1 MLKNYLKIAFRNLWK
16 NKAFSSINI
25 AGLALGLTCSLFIFL
40 WVQDEYSVDAS
51 FKDGAR
57 LYTVVTREYA
67 DNKIIGGHNTPGLLA
82 DELKRVIPEV
92 ELATGYAYNHYF
104 TFAAGEKRIKY
115 EGNFAGED
123 FFKILSYPLLGG
135 SPQTALKSPESISIS
150 QKMAIALFGS
160 TEAAMNQTVRFENYK
175 DLRVSAIFAD
185 IQGNASEHFDFL
197 INWHF
202 FLERKT
208 WLKDWSSS
216 GGPTFVKL
224 RPSANPKKVDAEIR
238 ELIKKY
244 NPQYTPTDRV
254 ELGLQRYDE
263 KYLYSNFK
271 DGEISG
277 GRIEYVRLFSLVAI
291 FILLIACI
299 NFMNLST
306 ARSLKRAKEIG
317 VRKAIGAIRRS
328 LVFQFMGEALLYTGI
343 AVFISVLLMIILL
356 PAFNQLTGKSIITPY
371 ADIRFWLSILSI
383 TVFTG
388 LVAGSYPAL
397 LLSSFKPIAVL
408 KNTLKMR
415 PSASWFRRGL
425 VIFQFALS
433 IIFISGML
441 IISKQLNFIQN
452 KNLGYHKNNLIY
464 IPIAGNLKNQFD
476 LFKIEALKIPGIQ
489 SISQISK
496 RPVELDDNTSSVFWE
511 GKSPN
516 SKPNFIQAS
525 VGYDFIKTMQS
536 EIIKG
541 RDFSTEMADSNNFL
555 VNETALAKIG
565 YQDPIGKRLKFW
577 AIKGTIIGV
586 VRDFHFNSLHVPI
599 EPLVIRLSKGEMDGV
614 ALIRVEPAKTSSAI
628 AGLEKLHK
636 NLNPEFP
643 FSHQFADEEY
653 SFLYQSEQVVQKLSG
668 YFAFLAI
675 FISCLGL
682 LGLVMFTAEQRTR
695 EIGIRKVLGATT
707 ASLYKL
713 LSRDFLILILFAFVI
728 ATPLAWW
735 AMNDWLQN
743 FAYREPIHWTVFVI
757 AGMASLVIALL
768 TISFQA
774 VKAANANPVKSLR
787 TE

>member
-1 MLKNYLKIAFRNLWK
+1 MLKNYLKIAWRNLWK
-16 NKAFSSINI
+16 NKAFSAINI

-40 WVQDEYSVDAS
+40 WVQDEYGVDAF
-51 FKDGAR
+51 FKDGNGI
-57 LYTVVTREYA
+57 YTIVTREYA
-67 DNKIIGGHNTPGLLA
+67 DNKITGGHDTPGLLA
-82 DELKRVIPEV
+82 DELKMVIPEV
-92 ELATGYAYNHYF
+92 ELACGYAYNHYF

-123 FFKILSYPLLGG
+123 FFKILSYPLLSG
-135 SPQTALKSPESISIS
+135 SPQTALKSPESIAIS
-150 QKMAIALFGS
+150 QKMAIALYGS

-175 DLRVSAIFAD
+175 DLKVSAVFTD
-185 IQGNASEHFDFL
+185 IKGNASEHFDYL
-197 INWHF
+197 INWNF
-202 FLERKT
+202 FLERKP
-208 WLKDWSSS
+208 WLKDWSSR

-224 RPSANPKKVDAEIR
+224 RPSANSKKVDAEIR

-244 NPQYTPTDRV
+244 NPQYTPLDRV
-254 ELGLQRYDE
+254 ELGLQRYNE

-277 GRIEYVRLFSLVAI
+277 GRIEYVKLFSVVAI

-328 LVFQFMGEALLYTGI
+328 LVIQFIGEALLFTSI
-343 AVFISVLLMIILL
+343 AVIISVLLMIILL

-371 ADIRFWLSILSI
+371 GDIRFWLSILTI
-383 TVFTG
+383 TVITG
-388 LVAGSYPAL
+388 LIAGSYPAL

-408 KNTLKMR
+408 KNTLKIG
-415 PSASWFRRGL
+415 PAAGWFRRGL
-425 VIFQFALS
+425 VVIQFALS

-441 IISKQLNFIQN
+441 VISKQLDFIQS

-464 IPIAGNLKNQFD
+464 VPITGNMTKQFE
-476 LFKIEALKIPGIQ
+476 LFKNEALKIPGIQ

-496 RPVELDDNTSSVFWE
+496 RPVQIDDNTSSVTWE

-516 SKPNFIQAS
+516 SKPNFTQAS
-525 VGYDFIKTMQS
+525 VGYDFVKTMQS

-541 RDFSTEMADSNNFL
+541 RDFSKEMADSNNFL

-565 YQDPIGKRLKFW
+565 YLDPIGKPLKFW
-577 AIKGTIIGV
+577 AIKGTILGV
-586 VRDFHFNSLHVPI
+586 IRDFHFNSLHVPI
-599 EPLVIRLSKGEMDGV
+599 EPLVIRLTKGDMDGV
-614 ALIRVEPAKTSSAI
+614 ALIRVEPSKTNSAI
-628 AGLEKLHK
+628 ASLEKLHK
-636 NLNPEFP
+636 DLNPEFP

-653 SFLYQSEQVVQKLSG
+653 SQLYKSEQVVQQLSG

-695 EIGIRKVLGATT
+695 EIGIRKVLGASVS
-707 ASLYKL
+707 SLFRL
-713 LSRDFLILILFAFVI
+713 LSKDFLMLVLISLLI

-735 AMNDWLQN
+735 GMNNWLQN
-743 FAYREPIHWTVFVI
+743 FAYRTSISWTVFAV
-757 AGMASLVIALL
+757 AGFAALFIALL

-774 VKAANANPVKSLR
+774 IKAAKANPVKSLR